1 MPSLLAIIPH
11 PDDES
16 YSFGGTIAL
25 AARSGWR
32 CHIECATYGERGK
45 RHDGRP
51 EGRNALAET
60 REEEL
65 ADSCRILWAEEPEFW
80 GLPDGDLRL
89 HRGETARIQRLFR
102 DLQPTI
108 VLTLGA
114 DGAYGHPDHIAIHK
128 WVLEAWQSF
137 VGERPALLF
146 PVFAPGLWLPQYEK
160 CRDMMGDPPSPAP
173 DEIGGSDCHYEV
185 PISEVERVKMR
196 SVAAHRSQLPG
207 GDTEAI
213 FPPGIIASLMQTER
227 FLDANGRRS
236 EETAA
241 ILRSFTGRA

>member
-1 MPSLLAIIPH
+1 
-11 PDDES
+11 
-16 YSFGGTIAL
+16 
-25 AARSGWR
+25 
-32 CHIECATYGERGK
+32 
-45 RHDGRP
+45 
-51 EGRNALAET
+51 
-60 REEEL
+60 
-65 ADSCRILWAEEPEFW
+65 
-80 GLPDGDLRL
+80 
-89 HRGETARIQRLFR
+89 
-102 DLQPTI
+102 
-108 VLTLGA
+108 
-114 DGAYGHPDHIAIHK
+114 
-128 WVLEAWQSF
+128 

-173 DEIGGSDCHYEV
+173 DEIGGSDFHYEV

-241 ILRSFTGRA
+241 ILRSFTERA